1 MISSFL
7 TNLTE
12 ISILGLDG
20 REVVVREVEGVTLD
34 AINFD
39 MSVLTTLQQR
49 RVSVLE
55 STLLQLAF
63 QVGDFIQ

>member
-20 REVVVREVEGVTLD
+20 REVVVREVDGVTLD